1 MATEHMGETG
11 ATVLD
16 RLMRGRD
23 RDRERLSAD
32 VRQAGGPAVWVASKT
47 PQVCSLG
54 PPKNLAEEDITAE
67 TTAFWE
73 DAEKRIAACKRCPPH
88 GGACEGQLLCIAD
101 GLLLKW
107 KKKRLVTAK
116 CVRWREHQIRQ
127 RLIDSGVPPA
137 AAHYQIDVND
147 LDELEHK
154 VVGFVLN
161 AYNPQH
167 DGASTMVLHGSSQT
181 GKTSLAISALREF
194 KLRQDRPVWYVTCD
208 KLKRDLKTSY
218 EYSEEEDP
226 LDRLSSYHLVVID
239 NLDMKRH
246 AKDWFR
252 EALQDVLM
260 TRMSEKLYTMLVSS
274 HDEREL
280 QRHFPQVASEFGNA
294 AYVELV

>member
-1 MATEHMGETG
+1 M
-11 ATVLD
+11 
-16 RLMRGRD
+16 
-23 RDRERLSAD
+23 
-32 VRQAGGPAVWVASKT
+32 WVASKT

-107 KKKRLVTAK
+107 KEKRLVTAK

-137 AAHYQIDVND
+137 SAHYQLED
-147 LDELEHK
+147 LEEYDEATHL
-154 VVGFVLN
+154 VLGFVLN

-218 EYSEEEDP
+218 EYAEEEDP
-226 LDRLSSYHLVVID
+226 LERLLSYPLVVID
-239 NLDMKRH
+239 NLDMNRH
-246 AKDWFR
+246 SKDWFR

-260 TRMSEKLYTMLVSS
+260 TRMSEKLYTVLVSS

-280 QRHFPQVASEFGNA
+280 QRQFPQVASELGNA
-294 AYVELV
+294 AYVGLV